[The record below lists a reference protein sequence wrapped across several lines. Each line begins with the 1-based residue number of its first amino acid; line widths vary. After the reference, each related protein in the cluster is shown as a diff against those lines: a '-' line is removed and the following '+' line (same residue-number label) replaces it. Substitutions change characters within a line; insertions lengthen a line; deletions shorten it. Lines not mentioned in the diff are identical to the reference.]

1 MSASQAR
8 EEGGHAD
15 AMADEPELPQSHA
28 SAHARSSSSS
38 DEETVKG
45 DRDEDQIANILEE
58 EDSEHGS
65 GAPSAGPSSAAHRYR
80 ELLEPE
86 PEAPSEDGSTD
97 AIPRLAVSPMGS
109 MLSVPDDT
117 PSVQVCGKQ
126 GARDRGAGVAV
137 DAVVGTQANKLPRA
151 P

>member
-28 SAHARSSSSS
+28 PSSSSS

-65 GAPSAGPSSAAHRYR
+65 SAPSAGPSSATHRYR
-80 ELLEPE
+80 ELLEPGS
-86 PEAPSEDGSTD
+86 EAPSEDGSTD

-117 PSVQVCGKQ
+117 PSVQVCEKQ
-126 GARDRGAGVAV
+126 EAGEDHGAGA
-137 DAVVGTQANKLPRA
+137 GR
-151 P
+151 